1 MCVCVCVSIQYTE
14 MNKCT
19 FIDIEGK
26 KEQGQIRGRHKKE
39 DKREEETEMRIKHN
53 GEREESQFLM
63 TH

>member
-1 MCVCVCVSIQYTE
+1 